1 MPADDMAC
9 CVFDY
14 MYRDGSNYKAW
25 GSLLLSGEPTQEDIT
40 ALKECLESGEYFVA
54 EQVGIPPV
62 YQELWD
68 LSGGP
73 TDDDHALHEF
83 VELRAATDEERKS
96 IPLFGE
102 LSYLLKTFQAVTKWD
117 YSLSPNFETCFWAQ
131 R

>member
-1 MPADDMAC
+1 MPANDMAS
-9 CVFDY
+9 CVFEY

-25 GSLLLSGEPTQEDIT
+25 GSLHLSGEPTQEDVA
-40 ALKECLESGEYFVA
+40 ALKDCLESGEYFVA

-62 YQELWD
+62 YQKLWD

-96 IPLFGE
+96 MPLFGE
-102 LSYLLKTFQAVTKWD
+102 LSHLLKTFQSVTKWD
-117 YSLSPNFETCFWAQ
+117 YSLSPNFETCFWA
-131 R
+131 

>member
-1 MPADDMAC
+1 MPTSNISC
-9 CVFDY
+9 CVFEY

-25 GSLLLSGEPTQEDIT
+25 GSLLLSGEPTHEDT
-40 ALKECLESGEYFVA
+40 NALKECLESGEYFVA

-62 YQELWD
+62 YKELWE

-83 VELRAATDEERKS
+83 VAIRTATDEERKS
-96 IPLFGE
+96 MPIFGE
-102 LSYLLKTFQAVTKWD
+102 LSHLLKTFQAVSKWD
-117 YSLSPNFETCFWAQ
+117 YSLSPNFETCFW

>member
-1 MPADDMAC
+1 MPTCDITY
-9 CVFDY
+9 CVFEY

-25 GSLLLSGEPTQEDIT
+25 GAILLSGELIHEDVT

-62 YQELWD
+62 YKELWD

-83 VELRAATDEERKS
+83 VALRAATEKECKTM
-96 IPLFGE
+96 PLFGE
-102 LSYLLKTFQAVTKWD
+102 LSYLLKTFQAVSKWD
-117 YSLSPNFETCFWAQ
+117 YSFSPNFETCFWA
-131 R
+131 